1 MRNFRLGAYLQTGE
15 EPGLNLGFLGG
26 GEWVTGLWVWV
37 SGREGRTLVQ

>member
-26 GEWVTGLWVWV
+26 VGVGVGDWVTGCGFL
-37 SGREGRTLVQ
+37 GGKEGH

>member
-26 GEWVTGLWVWV
+26 GEWVTGCGCGFL
-37 SGREGRTLVQ
+37 GGKEGH

>member
-26 GEWVTGLWVWV
+26 GGC
-37 SGREGRTLVQ
+37 GCG

>member
-26 GEWVTGLWVWV
+26 WVVVWIL
-37 SGREGRTLVQ
+37 GEGRKTLVQ